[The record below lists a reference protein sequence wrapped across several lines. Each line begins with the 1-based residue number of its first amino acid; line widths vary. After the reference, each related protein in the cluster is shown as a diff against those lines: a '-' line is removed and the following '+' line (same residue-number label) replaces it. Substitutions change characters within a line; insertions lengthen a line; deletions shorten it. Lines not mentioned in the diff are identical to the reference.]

1 MNDGGGDRLAADY
14 LRRLDAALGALPAAR
29 REEIVEGIRDHIA
42 NARARHPDA
51 DVAEL
56 LDRLG
61 TPEQIAA
68 EATDPD
74 RDAPYS
80 GADLGPVG
88 EWPGQVREVADL
100 ACGEAQALHH
110 TWVGQD
116 HLVLALL
123 HPDCP
128 GAARAV
134 LESLGVA
141 AAPLRE
147 AWVASMGD
155 PFEPH
160 HQGLTWSPALQL
172 LLERARL
179 EAVMLGVADA
189 ASEHVLLAV
198 TGRWDG
204 SFATGWLQRRGVDA
218 AAVRR
223 RVVELA
229 AGGSLPE
236 PRPAAQPAG
245 PSESDPA
252 PGLELAPTPDG
263 ADPRRRRPWG
273 SAVFVDAGGRT
284 FRQGLALRQYFV
296 DRDGNPVL
304 TSDGRPVHFLVD
316 EWGNDLL
323 DDGGHP
329 RIGPVEIPPG
339 CRLDPDS

>member
-14 LRRLDAALGALPAAR
+14 LRRLDAALGALPAAH
-29 REEIVEGIRDHIA
+29 REEIIEGIRDHIA

-74 RDAPYS
+74 RDAPYT
-80 GADLGPVG
+80 GADLEPVG

-100 ACGEAQALHH
+100 ACGEARALHH

-134 LESLGVA
+134 LESLGVD

-229 AGGSLPE
+229 GGGSLPE

-263 ADPRRRRPWG
+263 ADPGRRRPWG

-329 RIGPVEIPPG
+329 SIGPVEIPPG